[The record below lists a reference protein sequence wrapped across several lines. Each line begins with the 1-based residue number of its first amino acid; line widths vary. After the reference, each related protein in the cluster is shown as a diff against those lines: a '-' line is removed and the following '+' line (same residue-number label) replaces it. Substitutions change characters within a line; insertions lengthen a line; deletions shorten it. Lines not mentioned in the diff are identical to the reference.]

1 MKLSSLGNQILLASH
16 NPGKIKEISDLLAP
30 LSFRLRS
37 SAELGLSEP
46 EETGTSF
53 AENALIKARAASL
66 ASGFTALADD
76 SGLEVKA
83 LAGAPG
89 VYSARWAGPDRD
101 FALAMRNVEEKLR
114 AQGALAPDE
123 RRAEFVCIL
132 SLCNPDGEHR
142 EFEGRVAGSL
152 VWPPRGSKGFGYDP
166 MFLPDGFR
174 STFGEMDPREKH
186 SISHRA
192 RAFRKLL
199 EFLQ

>member
-1 MKLSSLGNQILLASH
+1 
-16 NPGKIKEISDLLAP
+16 
-30 LSFRLRS
+30 
-37 SAELGLSEP
+37 
-46 EETGTSF
+46 
-53 AENALIKARAASL
+53 
-66 ASGFTALADD
+66 
-76 SGLEVKA
+76 
-83 LAGAPG
+83 
-89 VYSARWAGPDRD
+89 
-101 FALAMRNVEEKLR
+101 MRNVEEKLR